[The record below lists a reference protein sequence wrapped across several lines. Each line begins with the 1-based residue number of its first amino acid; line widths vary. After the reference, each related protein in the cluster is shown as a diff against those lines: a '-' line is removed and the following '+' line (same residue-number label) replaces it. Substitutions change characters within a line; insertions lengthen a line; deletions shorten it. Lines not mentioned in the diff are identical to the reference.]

1 MEVFFHRGGP
11 HHHLIPDA
19 VANTALVS
27 FWTETLFSWTHI
39 HLRRVQFLEAELH
52 RVRSAAFRAALG
64 DISKKLREEI
74 KAGWLET
81 LGWG

>member
-19 VANTALVS
+19 TANTALVS

-39 HLRRVQFLEAELH
+39 HLRRVQLFEAELH
-52 RVRSAAFRAALG
+52 RVSSAAFRTALG
-64 DISKKLREEI
+64 DINKKPREEI
-74 KAGWLET
+74 KASWLET
-81 LGWG
+81 LGQG